1 MKQPHAAGADDPEAL
16 IRKVA
21 EGCVDCDE
29 CRYHMEE
36 VCRFFPELYRLY
48 DRGEPPSG
56 ADLRDLVELCNFC
69 GLCPCPDI
77 RRDLMLAKT
86 GIARRDGLPVGVR
99 LLQDVGRIGR
109 VCGALPRLTNFLAA
123 GRATGAIVRRA
134 AGIHPDRRLP
144 AFPDQP
150 FPAGGPEAATSEDSK
165 PKVAYFVG
173 CTGRYL
179 FPDVPK
185 AATGLLRELGA
196 EVRIIEPACCGMPPL
211 LEGDRQL
218 ALRLAE
224 ASLDQLRRA
233 VDDGCDIV
241 CSCPTCGYML
251 KQVILEGAW
260 YAPAVQDRIG
270 GDPDHIKVPVSLRPG
285 PDGRRD
291 YRLLKRSIYGKIL
304 KDDGYFSNLDPVTRT
319 AVAERTHDLGEY
331 LAGAAGADFPPAED
345 SPARPDTD
353 EVRVVYFPPCHL
365 REQKIGTPYAD
376 LLAEMPGLS
385 VETVPGSFH
394 CCGMAG
400 IMGFKKSF
408 HRASL
413 EMGAPLMATI
423 NRLKPDLIA
432 TDCLSCRLQLNQ
444 MSSTPV
450 RHPVEL
456 LHGTP

>member
-1 MKQPHAAGADDPEAL
+1 MKQPHAAGDDVPEAL

-21 EGCVDCDE
+21 EGCADCDE
-29 CRYHMEE
+29 CRYHIDT

-48 DRGEPPSG
+48 DRGEPISD
-56 ADLRDLVELCNFC
+56 AELRDLVDLCNFC
-69 GLCPCPDI
+69 GLCPCPDV

-86 GIARRDGLPVGVR
+86 GIARRDGLPIGVR

-109 VCGALPRLTNFLAA
+109 VCGSLPRLTNRL
-123 GRATGAIVRRA
+123 TGNRPVGALIRRA

-144 AFPDQP
+144 AFPDRP
-150 FPAGGPEAATSEDSK
+150 FPAGGPTAESLDDSK

-179 FPDVPK
+179 FPDVPT
-185 AATGLLRELGA
+185 AATGLLQQLGA
-196 EVRIIEPACCGMPPL
+196 TVRIIEPACCGMPPL
-211 LEGDRQL
+211 LEGDRRL

-224 ASLDQLRRA
+224 ETLDQLRRA
-233 VDDGCDIV
+233 VDDGFEIV

-251 KQVILEGAW
+251 KQVIPEGAW

-270 GDPDHIKVPVSLRPG
+270 GDPDHLKVPVNLRPG
-285 PDGRRD
+285 PDGERA

-304 KDDGYFSNLDPVTRT
+304 KDDGYFSTLDPVTRI

-331 LAGAAGADFPPAED
+331 LAGAAGADFPPAAD
-345 SPARPDTD
+345 TPDQPAPDGG
-353 EVRVVYFPPCHL
+353 RVVYFPPCHL
-365 REQKIGTPYAD
+365 REQEIGTPYAG
-376 LLAEMPGLS
+376 LLARIPGLS
-385 VETVPGSFH
+385 VETVPGSFY

-400 IMGFKKSF
+400 IMGFKASF

-423 NRLKPDLIA
+423 NRMAPDLIA
-432 TDCLSCRLQLNQ
+432 TDCLSCRLQLNHK
-444 MSSTPV
+444 SSTPV
-450 RHPVEL
+450 YHPVEL
-456 LHGTP
+456 LHGGT